1 MSIKG
6 GYKIVSLNGVGL
18 MNAEGVII
26 SGTYAKLENNYRKA
40 IMLSDVTINGTEY
53 PDMWPAVTI
62 DGGSYVLDLG
72 ADLGKITVTAED
84 LVTFS
89 AAAE

>member
-18 MNAEGVII
+18 MNSEGVTI

-40 IMLSDVTINGTEY
+40 ILLADVVINDIEY
-53 PDMWPAVTI
+53 PDMWPTVTI

>member
-18 MNAEGVII
+18 MNSEGVTI

-40 IMLSDVTINGTEY
+40 ILLADVVIDDIEY

-62 DGGSYVLDLG
+62 SGASYVLDLG